1 MKKLIAISLIALNFV
16 FFAIIPQSRGA
27 TELPYVSPDQYGAK
41 HQLITLGQLGKT
53 QSDINA
59 IYPGLGCTTGT
70 MVDAAAWRKAL
81 SKAGS
86 SGKMIIAFGTYFFG
100 NDSAAFPKSFRSI
113 SIWGGAYI
121 NVTGTNG
128 SPVFTRPRPTDNGDA
143 NIMIGSFVNIN
154 GLQIGC
160 QTGSQANR
168 IGIEIGP
175 TYNSVYTKVDCFSL
189 AEAIHLRFALNTQI
203 NICESQYCNK
213 GWTADMGNWPGAS
226 NSNSQSNLTTFNQCR
241 FNADNS
247 DCAVGVL
254 AASGCVVNNIIIE
267 GLQVRVGI
275 EFDSKGS
282 TVVKDLTVYNIHF
295 ECVNGA
301 TEACVKARMLGGIL
315 VIDGAFGQYPAV
327 LVDASQI
334 AGTYPFIEV
343 KHSRYWV
350 PHPSK
355 KYFVN
360 NGCNWALNY
369 NENMLASASDAP
381 NKFTGTVPSYCAGP
395 ANQCGANTVTATLIP
410 R

>member
-1 MKKLIAISLIALNFV
+1 MKKSISFALILVNLI
-16 FFAIIPQSRGA
+16 FFTVIPTTRGS
-27 TELPYVSPDQYGAK
+27 TVESYVSPDQYGAK

-53 QSDINA
+53 QADINT
-59 IYPGLGCTTGT
+59 IYPGLGCTPGT
-70 MVDAAAWRKAL
+70 TVDAAAWRKAL

-86 SGKMIIAFGTYFFG
+86 TGKEIKAWGTYFFG
-100 NDSAAFPKSFRSI
+100 NDSAPFPKYFRVITITGS
-113 SIWGGAYI
+113 AYI

-128 SPVFTRPRPTDNGDA
+128 APVFTRPRPTDNGDA
-143 NIMIGSFVNIN
+143 NIMIGAFVNIN

-160 QTGSQANR
+160 QTGAQANR
-168 IGIEIGP
+168 IGIDIGP

-203 NICESQYCNK
+203 NICEAQYCNK

-247 DCAVGVL
+247 DYAVGIF
-254 AASGCVVNNIIIE
+254 AASGCVVNSIIIE
-267 GLQVRVGI
+267 GTLLRVGI

-282 TVVKDLTVYNIHF
+282 TVVKDLTAYNIHF

-301 TEACVKARMLGGIL
+301 TEACIKARMLGGIL
-315 VIDGAFGQYPAV
+315 LVDGVFGQYPAV
-327 LVDASQI
+327 LVDASEI
-334 AGTYPFIEV
+334 AGTYPFVEI

-350 PHPSK
+350 PHPTK

-360 NGCNWALNY
+360 KGCNWALTY
-369 NENMLASASDAP
+369 NENMLVSANDAP

-395 ANQCGANTVTATLIP
+395 ANQCGANSVTATIIP